1 LEDKI
6 NPKPP
11 PDRRAGLKGL
21 SDHSDLNKDIFDSNM
36 ISVEEA
42 KKIIAENV
50 TPLTPLPLPLQQ
62 VTGLTLAQDI
72 HASIDIPAFPQS
84 SVDGFAFSFNDWQQH
99 KKLKISGEVAAGS
112 NENFTLAQGN
122 VVRIFTGAAVPA
134 GADTVVMQ
142 EKIKA
147 INGELIIE
155 DEGIQIG
162 NSVRPRGSEIKAGAL
177 ALEKDS
183 VLSPAAIGFL
193 AGIGIFEVN
202 VYPNPSISIII
213 TGNEL
218 QQPGKPL
225 QHGQVYES
233 NSFTLKAVLHQLHI
247 NAIEVFYAADKPE
260 IVTSTLEKA
269 LQQSDVVLL
278 TGGISVGDYDFV
290 LQAATE
296 CGVEKLFHKV
306 KQRPGKPLYF
316 GKKGNKL
323 VFGLPGNPSS
333 VLTCFY
339 QYVFPALEKMSN
351 RKNLPQTVKAPLSKS
366 FQKAAGLT
374 HFLKGYYDGN
384 AVTPLDAQE
393 SYRLSSF
400 ARANCLIQVNED
412 ITECRQ
418 GDLLDVHL
426 LLS

>member
-1 LEDKI
+1 
-6 NPKPP
+6 
-11 PDRRAGLKGL
+11 
-21 SDHSDLNKDIFDSNM
+21 M
-36 ISVEEA
+36 ISVAEA
-42 KKIIAENV
+42 KKIISENV
-50 TPLTPLPLPLQQ
+50 TALTPVSFPLQQ
-62 VTGLTLAQDI
+62 SVGLTLAEDV

-84 SVDGFAFSFNDWQQH
+84 SMDGYAFSFNDWQKN
-99 KKLKISGEVAAGS
+99 KKLKIAGEVAAGN
-112 NENFTLAQGN
+112 NEIFTLAPGN
-122 VVRIFTGAAVPA
+122 AVRIFTGAAVPP

-142 EKIKA
+142 EKIKTV
-147 INGELIIE
+147 NGELIIE
-155 DEGIQIG
+155 DDSIQVG
-162 NSVRPRGSEIKAGAL
+162 NSVRPKGSEIKAGAL
-177 ALEKDS
+177 ALEKGS

-193 AGIGIFEVN
+193 AGIGVADVK

-218 QQPGKPL
+218 QQPGKTL

-233 NSFTLKAVLHQLHI
+233 NSFTLKAVLQQLHI
-247 NAIEVFYAADKPE
+247 DHVEVFYATDKPE

-296 CGVEKLFHKV
+296 CGIEKLFHKV

-316 GKKGNKL
+316 GKKNNKL

-339 QYVFPALEKMSN
+339 QYVVPAIEKMN
-351 RKNLPQTVKAPLSKS
+351 KRRNLLSAMQAPLSKS

-374 HFLKGYYDGN
+374 HFLKGFYDGKTV
-384 AVTPLDAQE
+384 APLDAQE

-400 ARANCLIQVNED
+400 ARANCLIQVYED
-412 ITECRQ
+412 VTECRQ
-418 GDLLDVHL
+418 GDLVDVHL
-426 LLS
+426 LPF

>member
-1 LEDKI
+1 
-6 NPKPP
+6 
-11 PDRRAGLKGL
+11 
-21 SDHSDLNKDIFDSNM
+21 M
-36 ISVEEA
+36 ISVSEA

-50 TPLTPLPLPLQQ
+50 SALQPINLSLQQ
-62 VTGLTLAQDI
+62 SLGLTLAEDVY
-72 HASIDIPAFPQS
+72 ASMDIPAFPQS
-84 SVDGFAFSFNDWQQH
+84 SMDGYAFSFEGWKRYQR
-99 KKLKISGEVAAGS
+99 LKISGEVAAGN
-112 NENFTLAQGN
+112 NEAITLSPEN
-122 VVRIFTGAAVPA
+122 TVRIFTGAAVPP

-147 INGELIIE
+147 VNGELIID
-155 DEGIQIG
+155 DESIQIG
-162 NSVRPRGSEIKAGAL
+162 SSIRPRGSEIKAGAL
-177 ALEKDS
+177 ALEKGS

-193 AGIGIFEVN
+193 GGIGIPEVK

-233 NSFTLKAVLHQLHI
+233 NSFALIAVLKQLHI
-247 NAIEVFYAADKPE
+247 DNVQVFHATDKPE
-260 IVTSTLEKA
+260 TVTAKLEKG

-290 LQAATE
+290 LHAANE

-316 GKKGNKL
+316 GKKINQL

-339 QYVFPALEKMSN
+339 QYVIPALEKLSN
-351 RKNLPQTVKAPLSKS
+351 KKPILEIVNAPLSKP
-366 FQKAAGLT
+366 FQKTAVLT
-374 HFLKGYYDGN
+374 HFLKGIYNGKT
-384 AVTPLDAQE
+384 ATLLDAQE

-400 ARANCLIQVNED
+400 AKANCLIQVDEEATSLPEGEFVT
-412 ITECRQ
+412 IY
-418 GDLLDVHL
+418 LLPA
-426 LLS
+426 